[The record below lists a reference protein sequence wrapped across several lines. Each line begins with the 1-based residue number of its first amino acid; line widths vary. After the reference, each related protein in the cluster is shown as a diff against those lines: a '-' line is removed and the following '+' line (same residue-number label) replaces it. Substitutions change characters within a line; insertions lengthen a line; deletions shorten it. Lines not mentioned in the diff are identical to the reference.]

1 MLLFTSRQQ
10 DYFNFRIPALVCTAR
25 GSLLAFCSARY
36 GNGDDWAASDLV
48 MRRRPAGQAHW
59 EPMVVLAANG
69 EQPHDNAV
77 PIATRAGK
85 VHLLYSVN
93 SCRLFYRCS
102 EDDGLS
108 FGPPREVTEVL
119 EGFRSQYAWNV
130 AVPSPGHGL
139 ELASGRLLLPLW
151 LSTGGLLHRPSAVAT
166 LYSDDGGNAWQ
177 RGELVVQDSAQVKN
191 PSESTLMELS
201 SGQILLS
208 IRNETA
214 GNRRLLAVSPSGID
228 RWQWAYSDLPEPVC
242 MASSLR
248 LHNGKLL
255 HLAPDP
261 QSGHTQSWYGR
272 TAPLTPHD
280 DTHAAP
286 RVRQRLTLYASHD
299 EGQTWQ
305 LGRVVDPGM
314 AGYSDLAQD
323 QTGSIH
329 ILYEKGALGGNMFD
343 PQGLELFEVKA

>member
-10 DYFNFRIPALVCTAR
+10 GYFNFRIPALVCTAR

-59 EPMVVLAANG
+59 EAMVVLAANG

-102 EDDGLS
+102 EDDGVS
-108 FGPPREVTEVL
+108 FGPACEVTEVL
-119 EGFRSQYAWNV
+119 EGFRPHYDWNV

-139 ELASGRLLLPLW
+139 ELTSGRLLLPVW

-166 LYSDDGGNAWQ
+166 VYSDDGGETWQ
-177 RGELVVQDSAQVKN
+177 CGELVVQDSPQVKN
-191 PSESTLMELS
+191 PSESTLMEVS
-201 SGQILLS
+201 SGQVLLS

-214 GNRRLLAVSPSGID
+214 GNRRLLAVSPTGID
-228 RWQWAYSDLPEPVC
+228 QWQWSYGDLPEPVC

-248 LHNGKLL
+248 LHDGRLL

-261 QSGHTQSWYGR
+261 DTTQTQPWYGR

-286 RVRQRLTLYASHD
+286 RVRQRLTLYASQD
-299 EGQTWQ
+299 QGQTWWPW
-305 LGRVVDPGM
+305 RVVESGM
-314 AGYSDLAQD
+314 AGYSDLTQD
-323 QTGSIH
+323 QAGKIH
-329 ILYEKGALGGNMFD
+329 VLYEKGALEGNMFD
-343 PQGLELFEVKA
+343 PQGLEWHEVNS